1 MIVGA
6 GQGGQAV
13 ATQLQRERVDNILV
27 IDRAPEGSEGP
38 WRNFA
43 RMRTLRT
50 WKTVTGPDL
59 GMPSLTFQAWFEAQ
73 HGGAAFDALGKIA
86 KEMWHD
92 YLLWLRR
99 VLELPVRNGVELM
112 QVRPADGYLIAE
124 VRENGVKQRLFARKV
139 VLAMGIEKSGRWTMS
154 PEIATLPAHLR
165 AHTAD
170 AIDFGGLRGKRVAV
184 LGAGASAF
192 DNAAT
197 ALEEGAA
204 EVRMYCRRPEL
215 QRVQPYKAIS
225 SAGFLRHFGTLD
237 DAIKWRFMRHL
248 LSIREALPVET
259 WNRVTS
265 HANFHLHTGSPWQSA
280 RVVDGAIEITTPKGT
295 HLADFAISGTGF
307 DMDITCRR
315 EIAEAIPYIA
325 TWADRYT
332 PPSGDEDPRL
342 GRYPYLGPGFELVE
356 KVPGAAPWLRD
367 LHVFDFGT
375 MMSFG
380 PSGLSINGMKFAVPR
395 LVSAITRDLFTSDVE
410 HHYATMMA
418 YDTPEFPLTFAR
430 DAQGPAA
437 RERRVQLVDGRPAGT
452 VSRSGVLVTVGAMK
466 ERTGRVRHGRTGYP
480 EESRRLVGGVAKRR
494 PAHQGH
500 VVRLRADRR
509 RGRLSRQARA
519 AASAL

>member
-1 MIVGA
+1 MTISGLAALEAQIKRDHALTCFPEPLWVPPRRTAAGELILDVLIVGA

-13 ATQLQRERVDNILV
+13 ATQLRRERVENILV

-38 WRNFA
+38 WRTFA

-73 HGGAAFDALGKIA
+73 HGASAFEALGKIA
-86 KEMWHD
+86 KETWHD

-99 VLELPVRNGVELM
+99 VLELPVRNGVELVR
-112 QVRPADGYLIAE
+112 VRPGDGHLIAE
-124 VRENGVKQRLFARKV
+124 VREGGVERLIFARKV
-139 VLAMGIEKSGRWTMS
+139 VLAIGIEKSGRWHMP
-154 PEIATLPAHLR
+154 PEIAALPGRLR
-165 AHTAD
+165 AHAAD
-170 AIDFGGLRGKRVAV
+170 AIDFASLRGKRVAV

-197 ALEEGAA
+197 ALEAGAA
-204 EVRMYCRRPEL
+204 EVRLYCRRPEL

-237 DAIKWRFMRHL
+237 DATRWRFMRHL

-265 HANFHLHTGSPWQSA
+265 HANFHLLTGSPWRRA
-280 RVVDGAIEITTPKGT
+280 RVVDEAIEITTPKGT
-295 HLADFAISGTGF
+295 YVADFAISGTGF
-307 DMDITCRR
+307 DMDIAARS
-315 EIAEAIPYIA
+315 EIADAIPHIA
-325 TWADRYT
+325 TWANRYT
-332 PPSGDEDPRL
+332 PPPGEDDARL

-356 KVPGAAPWLRD
+356 KTPGAAPWLTD
-367 LHVFDFGT
+367 IHVFDFGT

-380 PSGLSINGMKFAVPR
+380 PSGSSINGMKFAVPR
-395 LVSAITRDLFTSDVE
+395 LAFAITRDLFTKDIE

-430 DAQGPAA
+430 DA
-437 RERRVQLVDGRPAGT
+437 
-452 VSRSGVLVTVGAMK
+452 
-466 ERTGRVRHGRTGYP
+466 
-480 EESRRLVGGVAKRR
+480 
-494 PAHQGH
+494 
-500 VVRLRADRR
+500 
-509 RGRLSRQARA
+509 
-519 AASAL
+519 